1 MVARMAIAARPN
13 WAGAVVTA
21 EAVGDTLESLD
32 TVD

>member
-1 MVARMAIAARPN
+1 MVARMAIAARPK
-13 WAGAVVTA
+13 WAGVVTA